1 MESASSSA
9 LEFMAPGHR
18 SCLKVKARQ
27 RQPHQLTSPRL
38 VSKKKKT
45 DISKTPT
52 VANAMKSEATNKL
65 RGLSNQIASEPAKLL
80 KGL

>member
-38 VSKKKKT
+38 VSKKKT